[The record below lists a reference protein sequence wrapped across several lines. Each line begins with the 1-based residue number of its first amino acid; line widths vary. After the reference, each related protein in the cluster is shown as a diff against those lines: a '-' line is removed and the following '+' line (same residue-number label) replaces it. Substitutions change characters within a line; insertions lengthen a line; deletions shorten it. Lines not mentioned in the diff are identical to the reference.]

1 MLAMGIAQDESLS
14 YPARSLGTL
23 LLLTRPSSQR
33 SLRRRLS
40 WPDIA
45 ECLQVSETKVDLNEL
60 AARWLR
66 HDERGDVDFP

>member
-1 MLAMGIAQDESLS
+1 MGIAQDESLS

-23 LLLTRPSSQR
+23 LLLTRASSQR

-45 ECLQVSETKVDLNEL
+45 ECLQVSETKVDFNEL